1 MMLRNIQGAK
11 DVLASEVSP
20 WHFVE
25 NVAIELAE
33 IYGYQEVRTPVFE
46 SADLFARGMGS
57 TSSFVENDIWTVTD
71 KQNHRFAMRANMLV
85 PMIRAINDENLPI
98 SRNGE
103 PAKLYYLAP
112 VFAAPKGREQSAVQ
126 SHRFGVGAVGSIL
139 PSLDVEALMIA
150 YDFFN
155 ALGLSDL
162 KVQLNSLGC
171 KKCRAEYQQGLYDY
185 FSRRSGELCPKCH
198 HRYRTH
204 PLWTMGCEEKC
215 CRELSQVAPSIF
227 GYLCPECRE
236 HFEAVRAYLDEL
248 KVSYRLSP
256 LLVPDVECY
265 NRTVFQISCG
275 RNVLSFGGRCDELS
289 RLLGG
294 RDIPAV
300 DCAVDLDMTLRA
312 VREANLVPNIEKQSD
327 VCLAGSSQAAV
338 SLLLP
343 VLYALRR
350 AGIYAELAYPN
361 SGEGNAW
368 EAASHSDAQFVI
380 YLDDSSLRQRVVR
393 FRELT
398 NSFRD
403 SRLDEAVRRIGRY
416 FGIDGLAD
424 ELRPVEVRKF
434 SISRRQPASMRQ
446 TYEIFEPTHQPEK
459 QSSRENKEKAEE
471 STRRSSNESN
481 RRNRRQEE
489 SASIENSK
497 TVEKR
502 SAISAP
508 EKKEQLATAT
518 ARDNR
523 RNISAEMQAYY
534 QNMTPQERAEFE
546 MTPLRGTSAHHSV
559 RSRRTRNKSVSTHEE
574 EAPSVSAQEKVCA
587 QIRAITSAVEDVLGE
602 PESTNA
608 PDTERDFAKEVEAK
622 VKSETSPTR
631 RRRRARRVEVAPEP
645 AEETEAAEQ
654 SVSTVEDDKFEN
666 TSSNIVDNSGVKE
679 VVAQAE
685 SVIEPEADTT
695 TKVEAAHETETAAP
709 KADPSAEVDA
719 IAEISASANGMSEE
733 QIEQALALPKVEGQ
747 SFVEVDEPVV
757 SSIYRRRFNNG
768 SHASDLEEADIEAAR
783 RSYDRA
789 FSSPRNRRDDY
800 SPRKSR
806 RREVNKNTQAKEETS
821 TAEKFESTSSPSS
834 SKAVEENAKTTS
846 RRRSRG
852 AAKSMAVTNY
862 DYRLSSA
869 YDSSAYNEHVR
880 SDYMS
885 HYDDADT
892 YDDYVRYYGHAPE
905 LEDEKFEYPVY
916 GSYNES
922 NYAELGTYDQS
933 ASGDY
938 AADDLYADGN
948 YSTSGSGSSR
958 GYSRR
963 TSSGSRSRRRT
974 SASSV
979 DSYRGN
985 DNVGVARSGRRSG
998 TRSSGVV
1005 RRSRRNVR

>member
-1 MMLRNIQGAK
+1 MMLRNVQGAR
-11 DVLASEVSP
+11 DILASEVSP

-46 SADLFARGMGS
+46 SSDLFTKGMGN
-57 TSSFVENDIWTVTD
+57 TSSFIENDLWTVTD

-98 SRNGE
+98 SKNGE

-112 VFAAPKGREQSAVQ
+112 IFSAPKGREQSAIQ
-126 SHRFGVGAVGSIL
+126 SHRFGVGAVGSTL

-155 ALGLSDL
+155 ALGLENL

-236 HFEAVRAYLDEL
+236 HFESVRAYLDEL

-265 NRTVFQISCG
+265 NRTIFQISCG
-275 RNVLSFGGRCDELS
+275 SNVLSFGGRCDELS

-300 DCAVDLDMTLRA
+300 DCSVDLDMTLRA
-312 VREANLVPNIEKQSD
+312 VREANLVPDIEKQSD

-361 SGEGNAW
+361 SGEGSAW
-368 EAASHSDAQFVI
+368 EAASNSDAQFVI

-459 QSSRENKEKAEE
+459 QSSRDSRDKAEDN
-471 STRRSSNESN
+471 SNSRRSSNEN
-481 RRNRRQEE
+481 GRRNRRQEE
-489 SASIENSK
+489 NVRVESAKTTEKFSASPVAETKEQPASSPR
-497 TVEKR
+497 ESRR
-502 SAISAP
+502 SAA
-508 EKKEQLATAT
+508 A
-518 ARDNR
+518 DV
-523 RNISAEMQAYY
+523 QAYY
-534 QNMTPQERAEFE
+534 QSMTPQERAEFE
-546 MTPLRGTSAHHSV
+546 MTPLHGSSAHHSV
-559 RSRRTRNKSVSTHEE
+559 RSRRTRSKAVVREE
-574 EAPSVSAQEKVCA
+574 EAPTMPAKEKVCA

-602 PESTNA
+602 PESEINTHEELSSIREA
-608 PDTERDFAKEVEAK
+608 EEVKAKA
-622 VKSETSPTR
+622 ETSPTR
-631 RRRRARRVEVAPEP
+631 RRRRSRR
-645 AEETEAAEQ
+645 TEAA
-654 SVSTVEDDKFEN
+654 VS
-666 TSSNIVDNSGVKE
+666 E
-679 VVAQAE
+679 VVNAEEQQAE
-685 SVIEPEADTT
+685 VPTT
-695 TKVEAAHETETAAP
+695 LAYEEAP
-709 KADPSAEVDA
+709 KAAEVTETQSGVPEVESETESEEQTAPVVVPTTAEIDA

-757 SSIYRRRFNNG
+757 SSIYRRRFSNG
-768 SHASDLEEADIEAAR
+768 SHTSDLEETDIEAAR

-789 FSSPRNRRDDY
+789 LSSSRNRRDDY
-800 SPRKSR
+800 GQRKSR
-806 RREVNKNTQAKEETS
+806 RRENSKNIQAKDESLKADNTEPLSSAIKETEGTVKS
-821 TAEKFESTSSPSS
+821 
-834 SKAVEENAKTTS
+834 TS
-846 RRRSRG
+846 RRRSRS
-852 AAKSMAVTNY
+852 AAKSMASTNY

-869 YDSSAYNEHVR
+869 YDPSTYNEHVR

-885 HYDDADT
+885 HYDDVDT
-892 YDDYVRYYGHAPE
+892 YGDYVRYYGGTPE
-905 LEDEKFEYPVY
+905 LEDEKFDYPAY
-916 GSYNES
+916 GSYAENG
-922 NYAELGTYDQS
+922 YTELGTYDQVD
-933 ASGDY
+933 SGNY
-938 AADDLYADGN
+938 AAEDVYMSDD
-948 YSTSGSGSSR
+948 YSSQTSGSSR
-958 GYSRR
+958 RYSRR
-963 TSSGSRSRRRT
+963 NSSGSRSRRR
-974 SASSV
+974 SSSV
-979 DSYRGN
+979 STDPYRGN
-985 DNVGVARSGRRSG
+985 EISGGTYSGRRSSS
-998 TRSSGVV
+998 RSSGAV
-1005 RRSRRNVR
+1005 RRSRRNSR

>member
-46 SADLFARGMGS
+46 SADLFAKGMGS

-112 VFAAPKGREQSAVQ
+112 VFAAPKGRDQSAIQ

-171 KKCRAEYQQGLYDY
+171 KKCRAEYQQGLFDY

-459 QSSRENKEKAEE
+459 QSSRENKERTEE
-471 STRRSSNESN
+471 SSKRSSNESS

-489 SASIENSK
+489 SASAENSK
-497 TVEKR
+497 IAEKR
-502 SAISAP
+502 ITAVSTP

-518 ARDNR
+518 ARDNM
-523 RNISAEMQAYY
+523 RNVMTDMQAYY

-546 MTPLRGTSAHHSV
+546 MTPLRGSSAHHSI
-559 RSRRTRNKSVSTHEE
+559 RSRRTRNKSAVVCEE
-574 EAPSVSAQEKVCA
+574 EAPSTSAQEKVCA

-602 PESTNA
+602 PESVNSPET
-608 PDTERDFAKEVEAK
+608 THDFAKEVEAK

-631 RRRRARRVEVAPEP
+631 RRRRARRTEVAVESAEKTENVERSLPTVENRAENIVSDALDNSVAEEIVSKPEPMLKPEGETAAETETVQKNETVAPEASP
-645 AEETEAAEQ
+645 T
-654 SVSTVEDDKFEN
+654 
-666 TSSNIVDNSGVKE
+666 
-679 VVAQAE
+679 
-685 SVIEPEADTT
+685 
-695 TKVEAAHETETAAP
+695 
-709 KADPSAEVDA
+709 EVDA

-806 RREVNKNTQAKEETS
+806 RREVSKNTQAKEEVS
-821 TAEKFESTSSPSS
+821 AAEKFESVPSPSS
-834 SKAVEENAKTTS
+834 SKVVEENVKPAS
-846 RRRSRG
+846 RRRSRS
-852 AAKSMAVTNY
+852 AAKSMAATNY

-892 YDDYVRYYGHAPE
+892 YDDYVRYYGQAPE
-905 LEDEKFEYPVY
+905 LEDEKFEYPAY

-922 NYAELGTYDQS
+922 NYVELGTYDQP

-938 AADDLYADGN
+938 IADDLYENSG
-948 YSTSGSGSSR
+948 YGTSSDGSSR

-974 SASSV
+974 SSSST

-998 TRSSGVV
+998 SRSSGVV

>member
-11 DVLASEVSP
+11 DILASEVSP

-33 IYGYQEVRTPVFE
+33 IYGYQEVRTPIFE
-46 SADLFARGMGS
+46 SADLFAKGMGS

-275 RNVLSFGGRCDELS
+275 QNVLSFGGRCDELS

-300 DCAVDLDMTLRA
+300 DCAVDLDMTLMA

-338 SLLLP
+338 ALLLP

-393 FRELT
+393 FRELN

-459 QSSRENKEKAEE
+459 QSSSRENREKVEENSKRSSAEN
-471 STRRSSNESN
+471 SRRS
-481 RRNRRQEE
+481 RRQEE
-489 SASIENSK
+489 NIPIENSK

-502 SAISAP
+502 SVAP
-508 EKKEQLATAT
+508 ALEKKEQPTT
-518 ARDNR
+518 TPRDSRCAAAVN
-523 RNISAEMQAYY
+523 MQAYY

-546 MTPLRGTSAHHSV
+546 MTPLHGSSAHHSV
-559 RSRRTRNKSVSTHEE
+559 RSRRTRNKVVASRE
-574 EAPSVSAQEKVCA
+574 EAPSASAQEKVCA
-587 QIRAITSAVEDVLGE
+587 QIKAITSAVEDVLGE
-602 PESTNA
+602 PEPRTESTSKA
-608 PDTERDFAKEVEAK
+608 TRDLANEIGAK

-631 RRRRARRVEVAPEP
+631 RRRRARRTEVAIEP
-645 AEETEAAEQ
+645 VEETEVVKSDVSVPEANSESKIADNSENYRAEEA
-654 SVSTVEDDKFEN
+654 VSESLPELEYESEPEVKTTTETEN
-666 TSSNIVDNSGVKE
+666 THE
-679 VVAQAE
+679 VE
-685 SVIEPEADTT
+685 TT
-695 TKVEAAHETETAAP
+695 AAHDVP
-709 KADPSAEVDA
+709 PVAEVDA

-747 SFVEVDEPVV
+747 SFVEVDEPVI

-768 SHASDLEEADIEAAR
+768 SHTSDLEKTDIEAAR
-783 RSYDRA
+783 RNYDRA
-789 FSSPRNRRDDY
+789 FSATRNRRDDY
-800 SPRKSR
+800 GQRKSR
-806 RREVNKNTQAKEETS
+806 RREINKNIPAKEDDS
-821 TAEKFESTSSPSS
+821 AAEKFESIPSS
-834 SKAVEENAKTTS
+834 GKAVEENTKSSS
-846 RRRSRG
+846 RRRS
-852 AAKSMAVTNY
+852 KSMAAANY

-869 YDSSAYNEHVR
+869 YDSSVYNEHVR

-905 LEDEKFEYPVY
+905 LEDEKFEYPAY
-916 GSYNES
+916 GSYDEGD
-922 NYAELGTYDQS
+922 YAELGTYGQT
-933 ASGDY
+933 ASENY
-938 AADDLYADGN
+938 AVDDLYASNDYG
-948 YSTSGSGSSR
+948 TSANGSSR
-958 GYSRR
+958 RYSRR
-963 TSSGSRSRRRT
+963 SSSGSRSRRRS
-974 SASSV
+974 SASSN
-979 DSYRGN
+979 DSYRGSE
-985 DNVGVARSGRRSG
+985 NVGVARSNRRSG
-998 TRSSGVV
+998 NRSSGVV
-1005 RRSRRNVR
+1005 RRSRRNTR

>member
-11 DVLASEVSP
+11 DILASEVSP

-33 IYGYQEVRTPVFE
+33 IYGYQEVRTPIFE
-46 SADLFARGMGS
+46 SADLFAKGMGS

-275 RNVLSFGGRCDELS
+275 RNILSFGGRCDELS

-300 DCAVDLDMTLRA
+300 DCAVDLDMTLEA

-393 FRELT
+393 FRELN

-459 QSSRENKEKAEE
+459 QSSTRENREKIEE
-471 STRRSSNESN
+471 SSKRSGGENS

-489 SASIENSK
+489 NISVENSK

-502 SAISAP
+502 SVAPAP
-508 EKKEQLATAT
+508 EKKEQPIAAS
-518 ARDNR
+518 RDSR
-523 RNISAEMQAYY
+523 CSAAVNMQAYY

-546 MTPLRGTSAHHSV
+546 MTPLHGSSAHHSV
-559 RSRRTRNKSVSTHEE
+559 RSRRTRNKVVASRE
-574 EAPSVSAQEKVCA
+574 EAPSASAQEKVCA
-587 QIRAITSAVEDVLGE
+587 QIKAITSAVEDVLGE
-602 PESTNA
+602 PELGAESASKT
-608 PDTERDFAKEVEAK
+608 TRDLANEVETK

-631 RRRRARRVEVAPEP
+631 RRRRARRTEVAIEP
-645 AEETEAAEQ
+645 VEEAKVVEFGAPVAED
-654 SVSTVEDDKFEN
+654 SSEN
-666 TSSNIVDNSGVKE
+666 RIADNSENYGTEEIVS
-679 VVAQAE
+679 E
-685 SVIEPEADTT
+685 SIPELEYES
-695 TKVEAAHETETAAP
+695 KPEVEAATETENAHEVGSNVAHEASP
-709 KADPSAEVDA
+709 VAEVDA

-747 SFVEVDEPVV
+747 SFVEVDEPVI

-768 SHASDLEEADIEAAR
+768 SHASDLEKTDIEAAR

-789 FSSPRNRRDDY
+789 FSSQRNRRDDY
-800 SPRKSR
+800 GQRKSR
-806 RREVNKNTQAKEETS
+806 RREVNKNTQAKEDAS
-821 TAEKFESTSSPSS
+821 AAEKFESVSPSGKS
-834 SKAVEENAKTTS
+834 AEENTKPSS
-846 RRRSRG
+846 RRRS
-852 AAKSMAVTNY
+852 KSMAATNY
-862 DYRLSSA
+862 NYRLNSA

-885 HYDDADT
+885 HYDDVDT

-905 LEDEKFEYPVY
+905 LEDEKFEYPAY
-916 GSYNES
+916 GPYDEGD
-922 NYAELGTYDQS
+922 YTELGTYGQT
-933 ASGDY
+933 ASENY
-938 AADDLYADGN
+938 AVDDLYTNNDYG
-948 YSTSGSGSSR
+948 TSANGSPR
-958 GYSRR
+958 RYSRR
-963 TSSGSRSRRRT
+963 SSSGSRSRRRS
-974 SASSV
+974 SASAS
-979 DSYRGN
+979 DSYRGSE
-985 DNVGVARSGRRSG
+985 NVGVARSGRRSSS
-998 TRSSGVV
+998 RSSGVV
-1005 RRSRRNVR
+1005 RRSRRNAR

>member
-1 MMLRNIQGAK
+1 MMLRNMQGAK
-11 DVLASEVSP
+11 DILASEVSP

-33 IYGYQEVRTPVFE
+33 IYGYQEVRTPIFE
-46 SADLFARGMGS
+46 SPDLFTKGMGN
-57 TSSFVENDIWTVTD
+57 TSSFIENELWTVTD

-98 SRNGE
+98 SKNGE

-112 VFAAPKGREQSAVQ
+112 IFSAPKGREQSAVQ
-126 SHRFGVGAVGSIL
+126 SHRFGVGAVGSTL

-155 ALGLSDL
+155 ALGLENL

-265 NRTVFQISCG
+265 NRTIFQISCG
-275 RNVLSFGGRCDELS
+275 NNVLSFGGRCDELS

-300 DCAVDLDMTLRA
+300 DCSVDLDMTLKA
-312 VREANLVPNIEKQSD
+312 VREANLVPDIEKQSD

-361 SGEGNAW
+361 SGEGSAW
-368 EAASHSDAQFVI
+368 EAASNSDAQFVI

-459 QSSRENKEKAEE
+459 QSSKDNRDKAEE
-471 STRRSSNESN
+471 SSNSRRASNEN
-481 RRNRRQEE
+481 GRRNRRQEE
-489 SASIENSK
+489 NVRAENNK
-497 TVEKR
+497 TAEKF
-502 SAISAP
+502 SAP
-508 EKKEQLATAT
+508 PVAEAKEQLVSPS
-518 ARDNR
+518 RESR
-523 RNISAEMQAYY
+523 RSAAADMQVYY
-534 QNMTPQERAEFE
+534 QSMTPQERAEFE
-546 MTPLRGTSAHHSV
+546 MTPLHGSSAHHSV
-559 RSRRTRNKSVSTHEE
+559 RSRRTRSKAAVREE
-574 EAPSVSAQEKVCA
+574 IAPSTPAKEKVCA

-602 PESTNA
+602 PESEIA
-608 PDTERDFAKEVEAK
+608 IQEEPVVVREVEEAK
-622 VKSETSPTR
+622 AKAETSPTR
-631 RRRRARRVEVAPEP
+631 RRRRSRRTEAVASEMANTEEIKPIEIPSASVAAYEEAPEP
-645 AEETEAAEQ
+645 ATAEIKEDVSEVKGETEAKEEAVPALPTTAEI
-654 SVSTVEDDKFEN
+654 N
-666 TSSNIVDNSGVKE
+666 
-679 VVAQAE
+679 
-685 SVIEPEADTT
+685 
-695 TKVEAAHETETAAP
+695 
-709 KADPSAEVDA
+709 A

-757 SSIYRRRFNNG
+757 SSIYRRRFSNG
-768 SHASDLEEADIEAAR
+768 SHTSDLEATDIEAAR

-789 FSSPRNRRDDY
+789 FSSSRNRRDDY
-800 SPRKSR
+800 GQRKSR
-806 RREVNKNTQAKEETS
+806 RRESNKSVQIKEDALK
-821 TAEKFESTSSPSS
+821 AESVDSAMKNAEESALS
-834 SKAVEENAKTTS
+834 TS
-846 RRRSRG
+846 RRRSRS
-852 AAKSMAVTNY
+852 AAKSMAATNY

-869 YDSSAYNEHVR
+869 YDPSAYNEHVR

-885 HYDDADT
+885 HYDDVDT
-892 YDDYVRYYGHAPE
+892 YGDYMRYYGGTSE
-905 LEDEKFEYPVY
+905 LEDEKFDYPAY
-916 GSYNES
+916 GSYAES
-922 NYAELGTYDQS
+922 GYAELGTYDQVDPS
-933 ASGDY
+933 NY
-938 AADDLYADGN
+938 AAEDAYISST
-948 YSTSGSGSSR
+948 YSTQASGSSR
-958 GYSRR
+958 RYSRR
-963 TSSGSRSRRRT
+963 NSSSSRSRRRSS
-974 SASSV
+974 SASA
-979 DSYRGN
+979 DLYRANEVSGE
-985 DNVGVARSGRRSG
+985 AYSGRRSG
-998 TRSSGVV
+998 SRSSGAI
-1005 RRSRRNVR
+1005 RRSRRSSR